1 MVGVNKYLY
10 SFVSVA
16 FFAFSANSTLW
27 ADEIPTDWQ
36 GIRSTGM
43 GDAFTAV
50 GNDETAPFTNPAGL
64 SRTRNPRAKAYVH
77 KVTFPGLVV
86 GGNKLAISGVNKD
99 KTKPI
104 QLIPKLAASVKANNK
119 KTGFIEGQMYPSIIF
134 GNRSSATFLLGFP
147 SRTTAAMQQ
156 KDTED
161 ADTINVRAQTTV
173 GAVLGIASMS
183 RGGTIGYGLS
193 VRPNVRYS
201 YEGNL
206 ASESVTLQGLKTEER
221 TNGVRSTAVAGDVG
235 MLITAGDF
243 WLPTLGLS
251 VRNIPTGCVEKYV
264 NPVTGDLQTV
274 CGVLRSGAPVGS
286 SSDALLDPTEVRIG
300 VAITPRFNLGGTRAN
315 LRISA
320 DAWPLPVVIK
330 SKSYGI
336 TNINVNRLLHAGAE
350 LYFGN
355 AFLQNGIGFRAGSN
369 QGQLCYGATLKLFGI
384 ALEYSFYGVD
394 TGTSKVAKIES
405 RHLIG
410 ITGDW

>member
-1 MVGVNKYLY
+1 MARTHKYLY
-10 SFVSVA
+10 SIGLFTSLIIH
-16 FFAFSANSTLW
+16 ANSFVW

-50 GNDETAPFTNPAGL
+50 GNDETAPFSNPAGL

-77 KVTFPGLVV
+77 KVAFPGLVV
-86 GGNKLAISGVNKD
+86 GGNDLAISGVNKG
-99 KTKPI
+99 KTKPL
-104 QLIPKLAASVKANNK
+104 QLVPKLADSVKSNNK
-119 KTGFIEGQMYPSIIF
+119 KTGYIEGQMYPSIIF

-147 SRTTAAMQQ
+147 SRSFASIQQ
-156 KDTED
+156 KDTTNF
-161 ADTINVRAQTTV
+161 DTVNVRAQTTV

-206 ASESVTLQGLKTEER
+206 PSKSVTLQELKTEER
-221 TNGVRSTAVAGDVG
+221 TNGVRSAAVAGDVG

-243 WLPTLGLS
+243 WLPTVGLS

-274 CGVLRSGAPVGS
+274 CGVLRSGAPVGA
-286 SSDALLDPTEVRIG
+286 SSDALLDPTEVRLGI
-300 VAITPRFNLGGTRAN
+300 AITPRFNLSGTRAN
-315 LRISA
+315 IRISA
-320 DAWPLPVVIK
+320 DAWPLPVIIK

-369 QGQLCYGATLKLFGI
+369 QGQLCYGASLKLIGI
-384 ALEYSFYGVD
+384 AFEYSYYGVD
-394 TGTSKVAKIES
+394 TGSSKVAKIES